1 MDIVEPRANRDFDDG
16 LKTLM
21 KLLKFKNYRIE
32 LKGSASLTSQ
42 KYYSDYDLFVDITD
56 TIPETTAFDEF
67 SRILGRILTR
77 PDVYFIELK
86 LQTPDGHKVR
96 WYPGERFEEKRFG
109 ARWEHVDYVKLDV
122 IAFIKNRFITVS
134 CIYRF
139 VNKPVETDE
148 HIARLQED
156 ITDLK
161 KEHKFYKILKR
172 LFSIYRVE
180 DNKKNL
186 LILNRVFNS
195 HLGELYQRAS
205 NLEAIETVRESYPD
219 DETAKRIAVNL
230 ADLKEPAGVA
240 INPLIG
246 KYMAQIN
253 KEAKV
258 IYNKLTAQ
266 VD

>member
-1 MDIVEPRANRDFDDG
+1 MDIVEPRARRDFDDG
-16 LKTLM
+16 LKSLI
-21 KLLKFKNYRIE
+21 KLLKFKNYRVE
-32 LKGSASLTSQ
+32 LRGSASLTSQ
-42 KYYSDYDLFVDITD
+42 RYYSDYDLYTDITD
-56 TIPETTAFDEF
+56 AVSAPTAFKEF
-67 SRILGRILTR
+67 SRILRRVLDR

-122 IAFIKNRFITVS
+122 IAFIKNRFVEVS
-134 CIYRF
+134 CIYGF
-139 VNKPVETDE
+139 FNAPLTTAEYIEK
-148 HIARLQED
+148 LQED
-156 ITDLK
+156 ITELK
-161 KEHKFYKILKR
+161 KENRYYKILKR
-172 LFSIYRVE
+172 LFNIYKAK

-186 LILNRVFNS
+186 LTLNRVFNS

-258 IYNKLTAQ
+258 IYNKLTG
-266 VD
+266 